1 MKFSKHFA
9 NVTKFANF
17 AKFQKIQLDNLVAFE
32 NTAKR
37 VFTCKDRRR
46 YSRKRANFCR
56 NLPKFG
62 NYPQVHTSVRKLNL
76 LQAKLRSLDL
86 GANRVAAAGTAA
98 LASALPQSAARG
110 LEVGTLSF
118 FFSRAPKA
126 HGQEALV
133 TC

>member
-1 MKFSKHFA
+1 MLQNAYLLAKIGA
-9 NVTKFANF
+9 DTAENERKFA
-17 AKFQKIQLDNLVAFE
+17 E
-32 NTAKR
+32 
-37 VFTCKDRRR
+37 
-46 YSRKRANFCR
+46 

-86 GANRVAAAGTAA
+86 GANRVAAAGIAA

-118 FFSRAPKA
+118 FFFREPRKRTDKRLSS
-126 HGQEALV
+126 LV
-133 TC
+133 EPDTSSHTLVPEL